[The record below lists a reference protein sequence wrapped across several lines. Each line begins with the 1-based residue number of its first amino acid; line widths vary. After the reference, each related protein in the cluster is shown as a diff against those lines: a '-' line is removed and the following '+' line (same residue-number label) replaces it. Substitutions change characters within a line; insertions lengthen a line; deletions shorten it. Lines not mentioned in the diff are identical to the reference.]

1 LAISVGSVSVDIVPS
16 AQRFAAELRAQIIPQ
31 ADRIGQD
38 IGKILADQIAKGIKD
53 GLGGGFAGSREA
65 AAQAG
70 RNSGDSFAGE
80 FDRQV
85 QTKIRAALK
94 SLPPLE
100 IGVAASEAEQ
110 KIRDLKQSLI
120 DLSGKRIGIDIDEAA
135 ARAEIDRIKSE
146 LERLGAETPSVR
158 VKADTEAARAQLEA
172 LQLYLDRIGAD
183 DVTVNVNTD
192 SAQSSLGSL
201 GGSADS
207 AAGNLGGLANAGIAL
222 APAIIPAAA
231 AAAGSVLAIGAAGAS
246 AMAALGVLMLA
257 LKPVFAAVGALNTA
271 AGQSSQN
278 AVAVQSAAAQVA
290 SAELG
295 LANARASAAS
305 AAINSAQAVSDARRG
320 VADAEVQASQS
331 VQSALLSV
339 HTAEEGLTNAQWSE
353 RTAQL
358 ALVDARRAAQRQ
370 LEDYNTQLKDGAL
383 AQRQA
388 QLAVEQAAINL
399 RNTLGS
405 NGGISQLQ
413 KEQAQLA
420 YDQAVQQQKDL
431 ALAQSRLQA
440 DAAKANKVGVEGSV
454 GVVDAHH
461 QVTQAA
467 QGVADAHNN
476 LANAQQNAALAQ
488 AKAIESVT
496 KAQEALTKAI
506 RAQADQQRTAA
517 ASIVSAEASVAA
529 AHRAAGQAGAS
540 SANAVAQAFQGL
552 SPIGAQFARFIYSLK
567 NDFIGLSMAAQNGFL
582 PGVEAGIKA
591 LLPVLPG
598 LTAFVGSLASTMG
611 NLFLSASKALT
622 GPFWTQ
628 FFTFLSKNLGPWLVT
643 TAQIF
648 GQWSVGFAAMFQAF
662 APVATAFLG
671 MFASMAS
678 GFAQW
683 AQQLSKSGGFHD
695 FMAYMIANGPAIGGL
710 LLDLGK
716 AFASILVAL
725 APLGPP
731 LVQIVDL
738 ALKFIA
744 ALSPE
749 QMGLIAAGIAG
760 IFIAIAIGTTGAAF
774 PITAVIAALVGI
786 GVVIADLWKHNEKF
800 RTVVTQ
806 VWGDVQKAV
815 MQAWTDHIKPAL
827 EAIAHYMLNVVAPAI
842 ERAWTNYIQPAL
854 KALWGFIRDN
864 IIPAVMFLW
873 KNVIGPAFAD
883 IGALIS
889 AVWRNIV
896 WPILK
901 LWWEY
906 IKNVLAP
913 IISWLW
919 TNVVKPVFQFLGAY
933 IADTYKNVIH
943 PAFSA
948 LTSAINNI
956 GTAFSD
962 AKDFIS
968 RVWGGLTSAVSGP
981 IQATMQF
988 IKKWFVDPLNSILS
1002 TLHINFQIPFP
1013 NASPAAIPLGGGTGG
1028 RSLKGGTTA
1037 FDVGG
1042 YTGPGGKF
1050 QPAGIVHA
1058 GEVVFSQEDVAAHG
1072 GPAAVDALRR
1082 ARGYAGG
1089 GIVSTISDAF
1099 HSVTDAASA
1108 LLGDPSGF
1116 LQRTIGR
1123 LGSSL
1128 WARMAA
1134 GVLGKMGSGLS
1145 SLIGM
1150 GGGGSAAPAGA
1161 GVSRWAS
1168 TVSAALLANGITPTS
1183 ALINAWLRQIQTESG
1198 GNPNILQQVHD
1209 INSGPNA
1216 ARGLVQVTPTTFA
1229 ANALPG
1235 HTNIFNGL
1243 DNLMAGIHY
1252 ALGRYGLANMTS
1264 VIGQG
1269 HGYSDG
1275 GIVAPPV
1282 FDNGGTL
1289 RPGYNLVDNR
1299 TGGPEH
1305 LIRADRAGFRELHV
1319 HAAPG
1324 MDEYALAAAAEHRMT
1339 MGA

>member
-1 LAISVGSVSVDIVPS
+1 MTITVGSVAVDIVPS
-16 AQRFAAELRAQIIPQ
+16 AQRFATELRAQIVPQ

-38 IGKILADQIAKGIKD
+38 IGKMLADRIAKGIRD
-53 GLGGGFAGSREA
+53 GMGDGFAPARQKSSEEGA
-65 AAQAG
+65 KAG
-70 RNSGDSFAGE
+70 GAFADSFRAK
-80 FDRQV
+80 V
-85 QTKIRAALK
+85 SAALK
-94 SLPPLE
+94 SLPKVE
-100 IGVAASEAEQ
+100 INADSSDAERKIAELRAALVE
-110 KIRDLKQSLI
+110 
-120 DLSGKRIGIDIDEAA
+120 LSGKRVGVDIDAMT
-135 ARAEIDRIKSE
+135 ARAEI
-146 LERLGAETPSVR
+146 ERLKTELDEVAHKSPDIAVRMDAGKATAELAALQAEIRKFDDEHVEI
-158 VKADTEAARAQLEA
+158 KADADTTEAEGRLAA
-172 LQLYLDRIGAD
+172 LAA
-183 DVTVNVNTD
+183 
-192 SAQSSLGSL
+192 SAS
-201 GGSADS
+201 GSAD
-207 AAGNLGGLANAGIAL
+207 NLGGLANAGIAL
-222 APAIIPAAA
+222 APAIVPAAA
-231 AAAGSVLAIGAAGAS
+231 AAAGAVAAIGASAGAVV
-246 AMAALGVLMLA
+246 AGLGVVMLA

-271 AGQSSQN
+271 AGQTASN
-278 AVAVQSAAAQVA
+278 AAAQQSAAAQVA
-290 SAELG
+290 SAERG

-305 AAINSAQAVSDARRG
+305 QAISSAQAVADARRG

-331 VQSALLSV
+331 VQSALQQV
-339 HTAEEGLTNAQWSE
+339 HTAEEGLANAQWTE

-370 LEDYNTQLKDGAL
+370 LEDYNTQLADGAL

-405 NGGISQLQ
+405 NGGVSQLQ

-431 ALAQSRLQA
+431 ALQQSRLKA
-440 DAAKANKVGVEGSV
+440 DAAKANKVGVEGST

-461 QVTQAA
+461 QVSQAA
-467 QGVADAHNN
+467 QGVADAHTN

-488 AKAIESVT
+488 AKAIETVT
-496 KAQEALTKAI
+496 KAQEALTTAI

-540 SANAVAQAFQGL
+540 SANAVKQAFEGL
-552 SPIGAQFARFIYSLK
+552 SPVGAQFARFIYGLK
-567 NDFIGLSMAAQNGFL
+567 DDFIGLSMAAQNGFL
-582 PGVEAGIKA
+582 PGLEAGIKV
-591 LLPVLPG
+591 LLPMLPG
-598 LTAFVGSLASTMG
+598 LTSFVGGLAKTMG
-611 NLFLSASKALT
+611 DLFLSASKALT

-643 TAQIF
+643 TATIF
-648 GQWSVGFAAMFQAF
+648 GQWATGFAAMFQAF

-695 FMAYMIANGPAIGGL
+695 FMAYLIANGPAIGGL
-710 LLDLGK
+710 LLDLGL

-731 LVQIVDL
+731 LVEVVDV
-738 ALKFIA
+738 ALKFVAGMSPETLGAIAVGIGIVWA
-744 ALSPE
+744 ALGGPVT
-749 QMGLIAAGIAG
+749 GI
-760 IFIAIAIGTTGAAF
+760 
-774 PITAVIAALVGI
+774 VIALVGL
-786 GVVIADLWKHNEKF
+786 GVVIADLWKHNQTF
-800 RTVVTQ
+800 RTIVTQ
-806 VWGDVQKAV
+806 VWADIQHVISV
-815 MQAWTDHIKPAL
+815 
-827 EAIAHYMLNVVAPAI
+827 
-842 ERAWTNYIQPAL
+842 AWTNYIKPAL
-854 KALWGFIRDN
+854 SSMWQFIQQN

-873 KNVIGPAFAD
+873 KNVVGPAFAD
-883 IGALIS
+883 MGALIS
-889 AVWRNIV
+889 AVWRNIIA
-896 WPILK
+896 PILH
-901 LWWEY
+901 LWWDY

-913 IISWLW
+913 VVSWLW
-919 TNVVKPVFQFLGAY
+919 ANVVKPVFQYIGAY
-933 IADTYKNVIH
+933 IAATYQTVIH
-943 PAFSA
+943 PAFAA
-948 LTSAINNI
+948 LTSGINNI

-968 RVWGGLTSAVSGP
+968 RVWGGLTSAVAGP

-1013 NASPAAIPLGGGTGG
+1013 SASPSPIALGGGTGG

-1037 FDVGG
+1037 FDRGG
-1042 YTGPGGKF
+1042 YTGPGGKY

-1089 GIVSTISDAF
+1089 GIVDALSGAF
-1099 HSVTDAASA
+1099 HSATDAVSA
-1108 LLGDPSGF
+1108 LLGDPSGM
-1116 LQRTIGR
+1116 LARIISR
-1123 LGSSL
+1123 LGSTL
-1128 WARMAA
+1128 TGNVWAKMGMGA
-1134 GVLGKMGSGLS
+1134 LGKMGPGLL

-1150 GGGGSAAPAGA
+1150 GPSSGGAGAPAPSGA

-1198 GNPNILQQVHD
+1198 GNPNIIQQIHD
-1209 INSGPNA
+1209 INSGGNE
-1216 ARGLVQVTPTTFA
+1216 ARGLVQVIPPTFA
-1229 ANALPG
+1229 HYALPG

-1289 RPGYNLVDNR
+1289 RPGLNVVDNR

>member
-1 LAISVGSVSVDIVPS
+1 MTITVGSVAVDIVPS
-16 AQRFAAELRAQIIPQ
+16 AQRFATELRAQIVPQ

-38 IGKILADQIAKGIKD
+38 IGKMLADRIAKGIRD
-53 GLGGGFAGSREA
+53 GMGDGFAPARQKSSEEGA
-65 AAQAG
+65 KAG
-70 RNSGDSFAGE
+70 GAFADSFRAK
-80 FDRQV
+80 V
-85 QTKIRAALK
+85 SAALK
-94 SLPPLE
+94 SLPKVE
-100 IGVAASEAEQ
+100 INADSSDAERKIAELRAALVE
-110 KIRDLKQSLI
+110 
-120 DLSGKRIGIDIDEAA
+120 LSGKRVGVDIDAMT
-135 ARAEIDRIKSE
+135 ARAEIERIKTE
-146 LERLGAETPSVR
+146 LDELAHKSPDIAVRMDAGKATAELAALQAEIRKFDDEHVEI
-158 VKADTEAARAQLEA
+158 KADADTTEAEGRLAA
-172 LQLYLDRIGAD
+172 LAA
-183 DVTVNVNTD
+183 
-192 SAQSSLGSL
+192 SAS
-201 GGSADS
+201 GSAD
-207 AAGNLGGLANAGIAL
+207 NLGGLANAGIAL
-222 APAIIPAAA
+222 APAIVPAAA
-231 AAAGSVLAIGAAGAS
+231 AAAGAVAAIGASAGAVV
-246 AMAALGVLMLA
+246 AGLGVVMLA

-271 AGQSSQN
+271 AGQTASN
-278 AVAVQSAAAQVA
+278 AAAQQSAAAQVA
-290 SAELG
+290 SAERG

-305 AAINSAQAVSDARRG
+305 QAISSAQAVADARRG

-331 VQSALLSV
+331 VQSALQQV
-339 HTAEEGLTNAQWSE
+339 HTAEEGLANAQWTE

-370 LEDYNTQLKDGAL
+370 LEDYNTQLADGAL

-405 NGGISQLQ
+405 NGGVSQLQ

-431 ALAQSRLQA
+431 ALQQSRLKA
-440 DAAKANKVGVEGSV
+440 DAAKANKVGVEGST

-461 QVTQAA
+461 QVSQAA
-467 QGVADAHNN
+467 QGVADAHTN

-488 AKAIESVT
+488 AKAIETVT
-496 KAQEALTKAI
+496 KAQEALTTAI

-540 SANAVAQAFQGL
+540 SANAVKQAFEGL
-552 SPIGAQFARFIYSLK
+552 SPVGAQFARFIYSLK
-567 NDFIGLSMAAQNGFL
+567 DDFIGLSMAAQNGFL
-582 PGVEAGIKA
+582 PGLEAGIKV
-591 LLPVLPG
+591 LLPMMPG
-598 LTAFVGSLASTMG
+598 LTAFVGGLAKTMG
-611 NLFLSASKALT
+611 DLFLSASKALT

-643 TAQIF
+643 TATIF
-648 GQWSVGFAAMFQAF
+648 GQWATGFAAMFQAF

-671 MFASMAS
+671 MFSSMAS

-683 AQQLSKSGGFHD
+683 AQNLSKSGGFHD
-695 FMAYMIANGPAIGGL
+695 FMAYLIANGPAIGGL

-725 APLGPP
+725 APLGPVI
-731 LVQIVDL
+731 VQVVDT

-744 ALSPE
+744 GMSPE
-749 QMGLIAAGIAG
+749 TLG
-760 IFIAIAIGTTGAAF
+760 AIAVGIGIVWAALGGPVTG
-774 PITAVIAALVGI
+774 IVLALVGL
-786 GVVIADLWKHNEKF
+786 GVVITNLWKHNETF
-800 RTVVTQ
+800 RTIVTQ
-806 VWGDVQKAV
+806 VWADIQK
-815 MQAWTDHIKPAL
+815 
-827 EAIAHYMLNVVAPAI
+827 VVSV
-842 ERAWTNYIQPAL
+842 AWTNYIKPAL
-854 KALWGFIRDN
+854 SAMWQFIQQN

-883 IGALIS
+883 IGGLIS

-896 WPILK
+896 APIFRV
-901 LWWEY
+901 WWDY

-913 IISWLW
+913 IVSWLW
-919 TNVVKPVFQFLGAY
+919 SNVVKPVFQYIGAY
-933 IADTYKNVIH
+933 IAATYQTVIH
-943 PAFSA
+943 PAFQA
-948 LTSAINNI
+948 LTTGINNI

-962 AKDFIS
+962 AKDLIS

-981 IQATMQF
+981 IGATMAF

-1013 NASPAAIPLGGGTGG
+1013 SAAPSGGNSQSTSSYNAHSKYD
-1028 RSLKGGTTA
+1028 RN
-1037 FDVGG
+1037 FDRGG

-1050 QPAGIVHA
+1050 QPAGVVHA

-1082 ARGYAGG
+1082 SRGYAGG
-1089 GIVSTISDAF
+1089 GIVSAISDAF

-1108 LLGDPSGF
+1108 LLGDPSGM
-1116 LQRTIGR
+1116 LRRIIGR

-1128 WARMAA
+1128 WARMAG

-1150 GGGGSAAPAGA
+1150 GGGSSVAPAGV

-1168 TVSAALLANGITPTS
+1168 TVSAALLANGVTPTT
-1183 ALINAWLRQIQTESG
+1183 ALIAAWLRQIQTESG
-1198 GNPNILQQVHD
+1198 GNPNIVQQIHD
-1209 INSGPNA
+1209 INSGGNE
-1216 ARGLVQVTPTTFA
+1216 ARGLVQVIPTTFA

-1235 HTNIFNGL
+1235 HKNIFNGL

-1269 HGYSDG
+1269 HGYSGG

-1282 FDNGGTL
+1282 FDDGGWL
-1289 RPGYNLVDNR
+1289 HPGINVVDNR
-1299 TGGPEH
+1299 TGAPEH
-1305 LIRADRAGFRELHV
+1305 LTRTDRIGFRELHV
-1319 HAAPG
+1319 HASPG
-1324 MDEYALAAAAEHRMT
+1324 MDEYALAAAAEHRMM